1 MNYSATIQL
10 INGWTPQTLKDWL
23 DEGCTC
29 DLTVKAGK
37 WHGARVLNV
46 IITGSTRADV
56 EAKRRAFNA
65 MIEAKGYG
73 PEALRERPR
82 LSKK

>member
-1 MNYSATIQL
+1 M
-10 INGWTPQTLKDWL
+10 
-23 DEGCTC
+23 TC
-29 DLTVKAGK
+29 DLIVKAGK

-46 IITGSTRADV
+46 IITGSTPENV

-73 PEALRERPR
+73 I
-82 LSKK
+82 KTK

>member
-1 MNYSATIQL
+1 MR
-10 INGWTPQTLKDWL
+10 PD
-23 DEGCTC
+23 
-29 DLTVKAGK
+29 
-37 WHGARVLNV
+37 WHGARGLNV

-73 PEALRERPR
+73 PQVSRM
-82 LSKK
+82 

>member
-29 DLTVKAGK
+29 DLTVKAGEMAR
-37 WHGARVLNV
+37 GA
-46 IITGSTRADV
+46 GA
-56 EAKRRAFNA
+56 
-65 MIEAKGYG
+65 
-73 PEALRERPR
+73 ERDYYRKHPAGCGGKAQ
-82 LSKK
+82 SI

>member
-1 MNYSATIQL
+1 MSYSATIQL
-10 INGWTPQTLKDWL
+10 INGWTPQALKDWL
-23 DEGCTC
+23 DEGWAV

-46 IITGSTRADV
+46 IITGSTRQDV
-56 EAKRRAFNA
+56 EAKRKAFNA

-73 PEALRERPR
+73 I
-82 LSKK
+82 KTK

>member
-46 IITGSTRADV
+46 IITEAPGPMWRQSAEHLTR
-56 EAKRRAFNA
+56 
-65 MIEAKGYG
+65 
-73 PEALRERPR
+73 
-82 LSKK
+82 

>member
-10 INGWTPQTLKDWL
+10 ISGWTPQALKDWL
-23 DEGCTC
+23 DEGWAV
-29 DLTVKAGK
+29 DLIVKAGK

-46 IITGSTRADV
+46 IITGSSREDV
-56 EAKRRAFNA
+56 EAKRKAFNA

-73 PEALRERPR
+73 VKTR
-82 LSKK
+82 